1 LTDMLGVSRS
11 PLREAL
17 VRLAQEELIETVPQ
31 KGSFVSRI
39 DRRHVEEARFVREA
53 LETAIVREACRQS
66 SRELSLTLK
75 NLISLQE
82 LAASE
87 HNLSRFLD
95 IDDEFH
101 RAIAY
106 ACGKQRT
113 WRLLQQMNTHYYR
126 LRRLRLSD
134 DPDWM
139 IILEQH
145 RGIAD
150 AIAARDAERA
160 ERLMKE
166 HLGRMLIE
174 IGTLAA
180 KYPHYFA

>member
-1 LTDMLGVSRS
+1 MLGVSRS

-17 VRLAQEELIETVPQ
+17 VRLAHEDLIETIPQ

-39 DRRHVEEARFVREA
+39 ERRHVEEARFVREA
-53 LETAIVREACRQS
+53 LETAIVREACRLS
-66 SRELSLTLK
+66 VRELPLALKSL
-75 NLISLQE
+75 IALQE

-87 HNLSRFLD
+87 RNLSRFLD

-101 RAIAY
+101 RTIVH

-126 LRRLRLSD
+126 LRRLRLAD
-134 DPDWM
+134 DPDWT
-139 IILEQH
+139 IILAQH

-150 AIAARDAERA
+150 AVEAGDADRA
-160 ERLMKE
+160 ERLMRE

-174 IGTLAA
+174 IETLRQ
-180 KYPHYFA
+180 KYPDFFA